1 MNILSVDTT
10 SPSAGVAIM
19 KDGNIVA
26 GFTSSTPV
34 SHSVSL
40 MPMIDASLRSVG
52 MTVGDIDLFACTA
65 GPGSFTGVR
74 IGASVIKGLAA
85 KDGIPCV
92 GVSTIAA
99 MAEGMTLAEGIICPV
114 MNARR
119 AQVYTGVFICENGSL
134 RRVTEDALVP
144 LAALIALLRGE
155 SCDGFDFTDGMSAD
169 AVRGKRVYFTG
180 DAYAMAME
188 AAAELDTAVTPS
200 HLLCTGAAG
209 AAMLAERIYA
219 DSAYKDAFRPELLLP
234 VYLRKPQAQREYEE
248 RMAAAAGNDKL

>member
-1 MNILSVDTT
+1 
-10 SPSAGVAIM
+10 M
-19 KDGNIVA
+19 KDDALVA
-26 GFTSSTPV
+26 YFTSSAPV

-40 MPMIDASLRSVG
+40 MPMIDAALRSAG
-52 MTVGDIDLFACTA
+52 MVIGDIELFACTI

-92 GVSTIAA
+92 GVSTLAA
-99 MAEGMTLAEGIICPV
+99 MAEGMSIAEGIICPV

-119 AQVYTGVFICENGSL
+119 AQVYTGIFINGGGTV

-144 LAALIALLRGE
+144 LAKLTALLRGE
-155 SCDGFDFTDGMSAD
+155 VAEGFDFTDGISAE
-169 AVRGKRVYFTG
+169 ALGGRKIYFTG

-188 AAAELDTAVTPS
+188 SATGLDTLETPE
-200 HLLCTGAAG
+200 HLLCTGAIG
-209 AAMLAERIYA
+209 AAMLAERIYTSC
-219 DSAYKDAFRPELLLP
+219 DCKYDFRPERLLP

-248 RMAAAAGNDKL
+248 RMAATAAKNN